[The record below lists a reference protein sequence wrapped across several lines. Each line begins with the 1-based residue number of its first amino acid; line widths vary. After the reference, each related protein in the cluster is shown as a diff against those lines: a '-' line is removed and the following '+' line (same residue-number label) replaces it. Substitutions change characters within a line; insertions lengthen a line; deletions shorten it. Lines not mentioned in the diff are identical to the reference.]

1 MIKILSDNKRRKRK
15 TKLSAERIESLG
27 KERLNLLNPM
37 VIPMLAVQLK
47 ESPNNEFLKS
57 SVSVI
62 TERPHKL
69 SEKWINS
76 LNRWVDDLVKKVMLD
91 PPDVDEGERNDFG
104 PFVIAR
110 VVDPKETAEYP
121 MPALIS
127 VDERG
132 WSWYFKTSK
141 AYDFKQGDSI
151 TFTATVSGHKEGI
164 TFLRR
169 PSKIKKVISLNLN
182 CIDHKEE
189 SADD

>member
-1 MIKILSDNKRRKRK
+1 LVKIFGNKKVRKKSKEDFSIKAKDNLDK
-15 TKLSAERIESLG
+15 
-27 KERLNLLNPM
+27 LNPM
-37 VIPMLAVQLK
+37 VVPMLAVQLK
-47 ESPNNEFLKS
+47 ENPNNDFLKS
-57 SVSVI
+57 SISVI
-62 TERPHKL
+62 IERPHKL

-91 PPDVDEGERNDFG
+91 PPEIEEGERNSFG
-104 PFVIAR
+104 PFIVAR
-110 VVDPKETAEYP
+110 VVDPKETSEYP

-182 CIDHKEE
+182 CIDQEGD
-189 SADD
+189 STDD